1 MKAKALSAVATVLL
15 LAVMAVA
22 LPFSVP
28 KLFGYQIYNVLTQSM
43 EPAMPVGSAIYVKRC
58 DPQALR
64 QGEIITYRLS
74 EATGLVETHRVVE
87 NDTQAKQLITKGD
100 ANALPDV
107 DPVSYER
114 VVGKVVVCIPV
125 LGTVSEMLHSG
136 PGVTACVAIFA
147 LAIILWT
154 LADKTKKRER
164 SKCRKKFC

>member
-1 MKAKALSAVATVLL
+1 MKAKALSAVATALL

-58 DPQALR
+58 DPQALE
-64 QGEIITYRLS
+64 QGEIITFRLS
-74 EATGLVETHRVVE
+74 QVTGLVETHRVVE

-114 VVGKVVVCIPV
+114 VVGKVVICIPV

-164 SKCRKKFC
+164 SK

>member
-58 DPQALR
+58 DPQALE
-64 QGEIITYRLS
+64 QGDIITFRLS

-87 NDTQAKQLITKGD
+87 NDTQARQLITKGD

-107 DPVSYER
+107 NPVSYER
-114 VVGKVVVCIPV
+114 VVGKVVICIPV

-164 SKCRKKFC
+164 SK

>member
-1 MKAKALSAVATVLL
+1 MKAKALSAVATALL

-28 KLFGYQIYNVLTQSM
+28 KLFGYQIYSVLTQSM

-74 EATGLVETHRVVE
+74 EATGLVQTHRVVE

-164 SKCRKKFC
+164 SK

>member
-64 QGEIITYRLS
+64 QGDVITFRLS

-107 DPVSYER
+107 NPVSYER
-114 VVGKVVVCIPV
+114 VVGKVVMCIPV

-164 SKCRKKFC
+164 SK

>member
-43 EPAMPVGSAIYVKRC
+43 EPAMPVSSAIYVKRC

-164 SKCRKKFC
+164 SK

>member
-58 DPQALR
+58 DPQALE
-64 QGEIITYRLS
+64 QGEIITFRLS
-74 EATGLVETHRVVE
+74 QATGLVETHRVVE
-87 NDTQAKQLITKGD
+87 NDTQARQLITKGD

-114 VVGKVVVCIPV
+114 VVGKVVMCIPV

-154 LADKTKKRER
+154 LADKTK
-164 SKCRKKFC
+164 

>member
-74 EATGLVETHRVVE
+74 EATGLVQTHRVVE
-87 NDTQAKQLITKGD
+87 NDTQAKQLITQGD

-164 SKCRKKFC
+164 SK

>member
-1 MKAKALSAVATVLL
+1 MKAKALSAVATALL

-58 DPQALR
+58 DPQALE
-64 QGEIITYRLS
+64 QGDIITFRLS

-107 DPVSYER
+107 NPVSYER
-114 VVGKVVVCIPV
+114 VVGKVVICIPV

-164 SKCRKKFC
+164 SK

>member
-1 MKAKALSAVATVLL
+1 MKAKALSAVATALL

-114 VVGKVVVCIPV
+114 VVGKVVMCIPV

-164 SKCRKKFC
+164 SK

>member
-64 QGEIITYRLS
+64 QGDIITYRLS
-74 EATGLVETHRVVE
+74 EAMGLVETHRVVE

-164 SKCRKKFC
+164 SK

>member
-58 DPQALR
+58 DPQAL
-64 QGEIITYRLS
+64 
-74 EATGLVETHRVVE
+74 
-87 NDTQAKQLITKGD
+87 
-100 ANALPDV
+100 
-107 DPVSYER
+107 
-114 VVGKVVVCIPV
+114 KVVMCIPV

-164 SKCRKKFC
+164 SK

>member
-64 QGEIITYRLS
+64 QGDIITFRLS

-114 VVGKVVVCIPV
+114 VVGKVVICIPV

-164 SKCRKKFC
+164 SK

>member
-58 DPQALR
+58 DPQALE
-64 QGEIITYRLS
+64 QGEIITFRLS

-114 VVGKVVVCIPV
+114 VVGKVVICIPV

-164 SKCRKKFC
+164 SK

>member
-43 EPAMPVGSAIYVKRC
+43 EPAMPVGSAIYVRRC
-58 DPQALR
+58 DPQALE
-64 QGEIITYRLS
+64 QGEIITFRLS
-74 EATGLVETHRVVE
+74 QATGLVETHRVVE

-114 VVGKVVVCIPV
+114 VVGKVVICIPV

-164 SKCRKKFC
+164 SK

>member
-28 KLFGYQIYNVLTQSM
+28 KLFGYQIYNVLNQSM

-164 SKCRKKFC
+164 SK

>member
-1 MKAKALSAVATVLL
+1 MKAKALSAVATALL

-74 EATGLVETHRVVE
+74 EATGLVQTHRVVE

-114 VVGKVVVCIPV
+114 VVGKVVICIPV

-164 SKCRKKFC
+164 SK

>member
-1 MKAKALSAVATVLL
+1 MKAKALSAVATALL

-43 EPAMPVGSAIYVKRC
+43 EPAMPVGCAIYVKRC

-64 QGEIITYRLS
+64 QGDIITFRLS
-74 EATGLVETHRVVE
+74 EATGLVETHPVVV

-114 VVGKVVVCIPV
+114 VVGKVVICIPV

-164 SKCRKKFC
+164 SK

>member
-58 DPQALR
+58 DPQALE
-64 QGEIITYRLS
+64 QGDIITFRLS
-74 EATGLVETHRVVE
+74 QATGLVETHRVVE
-87 NDTQAKQLITKGD
+87 NDTQARQLITKGD

-114 VVGKVVVCIPV
+114 VVGKVVICIPV

-164 SKCRKKFC
+164 SK

>member
-43 EPAMPVGSAIYVKRC
+43 EPAMPAGSAIYVQRC
-58 DPQALR
+58 DPQPLR
-64 QGEIITYRLS
+64 QGDIITFRLS

-87 NDTQAKQLITKGD
+87 NDTQARQLITQGD

-107 DPVSYER
+107 YPVSYER
-114 VVGKVVVCIPV
+114 VVGKVVICIPM

-136 PGVTACVAIFA
+136 PSFHS
-147 LAIILWT
+147 LL
-154 LADKTKKRER
+154 
-164 SKCRKKFC
+164 

>member
-58 DPQALR
+58 DPQALE
-64 QGEIITYRLS
+64 QGDIITFRLS

-87 NDTQAKQLITKGD
+87 NDTQARQLITKGD

-107 DPVSYER
+107 NPVSYER
-114 VVGKVVVCIPV
+114 VVGKMVVCIPV

-164 SKCRKKFC
+164 SK

>member
-15 LAVMAVA
+15 LEVMAVA

-74 EATGLVETHRVVE
+74 EATGLVQTHRVVE

-164 SKCRKKFC
+164 SK

>member
-43 EPAMPVGSAIYVKRC
+43 EPAMPVGSAIYVKHC
-58 DPQALR
+58 DPQALE
-64 QGEIITYRLS
+64 QGEIITFRLS
-74 EATGLVETHRVVE
+74 QATGLVETHRVVE
-87 NDTQAKQLITKGD
+87 NDTQARQLITKGD

-114 VVGKVVVCIPV
+114 VVGKVVICIPV

-164 SKCRKKFC
+164 SK

>member
-1 MKAKALSAVATVLL
+1 MKAKALSAVATALL

-22 LPFSVP
+22 LPFSIP

-64 QGEIITYRLS
+64 QGDVITFRLS

-114 VVGKVVVCIPV
+114 VVGKVVMCIPV

-164 SKCRKKFC
+164 SK

>member
-58 DPQALR
+58 APQALR
-64 QGEIITYRLS
+64 QGDVITFRLS

-114 VVGKVVVCIPV
+114 VVGKVVMCIPV

-164 SKCRKKFC
+164 SK

>member
-64 QGEIITYRLS
+64 QGEIITFRLS
-74 EATGLVETHRVVE
+74 QATGLVETHRVVE

-114 VVGKVVVCIPV
+114 VVGKVVMCIPV

-164 SKCRKKFC
+164 SK